1 MPFFHDVYMYEII
14 DSLVRYMFI
23 ELSVI
28 WWLYYQYFYIYIVM
42 TGKWM
47 IYFSLTGYSILS
59 LSKDERLLNAPILFW
74 KLLNYLISLFSEDK
88 HYYYHFGVSE
98 WLFWKLFLH
107 Q

>member
-28 WWLYYQYFYIYIVM
+28 WWLYYQYFYIYSYDWEM
-42 TGKWM
+42 NDLFFPHGLFNT
-47 IYFSLTGYSILS
+47 LS

-74 KLLNYLISLFSEDK
+74 RLLNYLISLFSEDK

>member
-28 WWLYYQYFYIYIVM
+28 WWLYYQYFYIYSYDWEM
-42 TGKWM
+42 NDLFFPHGLFNT
-47 IYFSLTGYSILS
+47 LS
-59 LSKDERLLNAPILFW
+59 SKDERLLNAPILFW